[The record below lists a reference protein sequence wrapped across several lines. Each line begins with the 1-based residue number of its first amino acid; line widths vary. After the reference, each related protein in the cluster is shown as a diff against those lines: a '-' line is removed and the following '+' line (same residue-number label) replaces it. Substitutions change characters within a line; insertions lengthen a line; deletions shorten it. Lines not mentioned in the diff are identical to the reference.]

1 MRHHKIV
8 ETQMNFECCEGHR
21 QITLSRRYFVKQGSI
36 AMVGLSTMP
45 AFLQRAIAAAPAS
58 GKKQLVVL
66 FQRGAAD
73 GLNIVVPFSEQ
84 NYYRMRPTI
93 AIQEPRN
100 GTEDCAVDLDG
111 FFGLHP
117 SLSALA
123 PLFQKNELAI
133 VHAAG
138 SPDPTR
144 SHFDAQDF
152 MESGTP
158 GLKATEDGWLNRALE
173 KFPGESRE
181 DEQKTKASPF
191 RAVAIGANLPRML
204 RGAAPAIALP
214 DVRQFKVMAQNSGMN
229 HVVEGSFEAMYA
241 QTVDQAL
248 RGTAAE
254 TFEAIDMLR
263 KADPAKN
270 QPEHGAD
277 YGRSRLGQSLK
288 QIGQLLKADI
298 GTEVLFVDCGG
309 WDNHVNEGGAQG
321 QLANLLKDLG
331 RGMAAFYQDMGD
343 RMQNIVFVTMSEFG
357 RAAKENGNRGTDHG
371 HANCMFVMGGE
382 VKGGKVYGR
391 WPGLGE
397 GQLNDGRDLALTTD
411 FRSVLGEILHKHIGV
426 RDLVPV
432 FPGFDNDPRKFPGLV
447 RA

>member
-1 MRHHKIV
+1 MTHYDK
-8 ETQMNFECCEGHR
+8 TYSCCEGQR
-21 QITLSRRYFVKQGSI
+21 PMKFSRRYFMKQGSI

-45 AFLQRAIAAAPAS
+45 AFLQRAIAATPSS

-73 GLNIVVPFSEQ
+73 GLNIVVPFGEKD
-84 NYYRMRPTI
+84 YYRMRPSI
-93 AIQEPRN
+93 AIPEPRS
-100 GTEDCAVDLDG
+100 GKSDCAVDLDG

-117 SLSALA
+117 SLAPLA
-123 PLFQKNELAI
+123 PLFHKNELAI

-158 GLKATEDGWLNRALE
+158 GLKATEDGWLNRVLE
-173 KFPGESRE
+173 TIPEES
-181 DEQKTKASPF
+181 ASPF
-191 RAVAIGANLPRML
+191 RAVAMGANLPRML
-204 RGAAPAIALP
+204 RGTAPAIALA
-214 DVRQFKVMAQNSGMN
+214 DVRQFKVMAQSSNMN
-229 HVVEGSFEAMYA
+229 QVAEGGFEAMYA
-241 QTVDQAL
+241 QTVDHAL
-248 RGTAAE
+248 RGTGTA

-263 KADPAKN
+263 KADPGKYQAEN
-270 QPEHGAD
+270 GAD
-277 YGRSRLGQSLK
+277 YGKSRLGQSLQ

-331 RGMAAFYQDMGD
+331 QGMAAFRQDMGD
-343 RMQNIVFVTMSEFG
+343 RMNNIVFVTMSEFG
-357 RAAKENGNRGTDHG
+357 RTAKENGNRGTDHG
-371 HANCMFVMGGE
+371 HANCMFVMGGD
-382 VKGGKVYGR
+382 VKGGKVYCR

-411 FRSVLGEILHKHIGV
+411 FRSVLGEILHKHNGV
-426 RDLVPV
+426 KDLAPV
-432 FPGFDNDPRKFPGLV
+432 FPGFDNDPRKFSGLI